1 MECTDDE
8 SEQGV
13 CLCPAISSR
22 VVVWCERV
30 VEEDDQESKPGIL
43 VRSVC
48 PSDTQH
54 RAVRR
59 LAGQAG
65 RTKEQAVADEI
76 REELGYEV
84 PLNQIEYIGRSR
96 FAVSSPA

>member
-48 PSDTQH
+48 PSDMQH

-59 LAGQAG
+59 LAGQARSDEGAGGGG
-65 RTKEQAVADEI
+65 RDPRRTRVRGSAE
-76 REELGYEV
+76 
-84 PLNQIEYIGRSR
+84 PN
-96 FAVSSPA
+96 